1 MTQPMNKILAIII
14 TGITIVALFLYFS
27 GGTGPA
33 EKSTAPQS
41 GVVIQEET
49 DKTTTAQP
57 VMSEDPLPI
66 SSTAQDAPGA
76 PANLTP
82 PAPEKLVEARLLGVT
97 FLQRR
102 ALRGDQSALET
113 LRRLIK
119 TGDATFR
126 LEAVEL
132 MSRST
137 DSKTQSEVMT
147 LLEKP
152 SLSDD
157 DIDTALLMIIGTF
170 EDIEAALA
178 LEEPIDPSTIRRRGE

>member
-1 MTQPMNKILAIII
+1 MNKISAIII
-14 TGITIVALFLYFS
+14 TGITAVALFLYFS
-27 GGTGPA
+27 GGTDTSEKPA
-33 EKSTAPQS
+33 DTAAQQS
-41 GVVIQEET
+41 GVVTQDET
-49 DKTTTAQP
+49 DQADTAQTITP
-57 VMSEDPLPI
+57 EDPLSI
-66 SSTAQDAPGA
+66 RSTTQDVAPGT
-76 PANLTP
+76 PENLTSTT
-82 PAPEKLVEARLLGVT
+82 PEELVEARLLGIT

-119 TGDATFR
+119 TGDANFR

-137 DSKTQSEVMT
+137 DSRTQSEVMV

-157 DIDTALLMIIGTF
+157 DVDAALLMIIGTF

-178 LEEPIDPSTIRRRGE
+178 LEDPIDPSTIRRRGE